1 MDLKTAE
8 KLARLRKEHGYSQE
22 ELAEKL
28 RVSRQA
34 VSKWERGESSP
45 DTDNLIALAI
55 LYGISLDEML
65 SFDGTNKKSKEDR
78 REHAEK
84 GTEDE
89 RVKEFFS
96 VRTDSGEEVHIGRDG
111 LHVDDGKGT
120 RVQIAP
126 FKINVT
132 NANKDGFA
140 EDSDEDGRYSNSAWE
155 ADCEYG
161 SHRDKSYQ
169 RYASDDE
176 PVHGKHCGRTTV
188 NINGVPIFTKGKHG
202 ASPSKCAAVGTLH
215 GITFFAT
222 VAAFLLWGF
231 LGGENGAWK
240 YSWLV
245 WFALP
250 TVSSFIEAIAYKDA
264 KKFAYP
270 VLVTGIYLTIGM
282 YLGLWHP
289 GWVLFVSIPFYY
301 FIVDFLRAIMRNA
314 R

>member
-28 RVSRQA
+28 GVSRQA

-45 DTDNLIALAI
+45 DTDNLIALAV

-65 SFDGTNKKSKEDR
+65 SFDGTNKST
-78 REHAEK
+78 REANREREECE
-84 GTEDE
+84 TDDE

-132 NANKDGFA
+132 NAKKDGFT
-140 EDSDEDGRYSNSAWE
+140 EDSDENARRYNRAWKT
-155 ADCEYG
+155 DCGG
-161 SHRDKSYQ
+161 SHKDKSYEW
-169 RYASDDE
+169 YASEDE
-176 PVHGKHCGRTTV
+176 TVHGKHSGSTTV
-188 NINGVPIFTKGKHG
+188 NINGVPIFTKGKHN

-250 TVSSFIEAIAYKDA
+250 TVSSLIEAIAYRDA

-270 VLVTGIYLTIGM
+270 ILVTGVYLTIGM

-289 GWVLFVSIPFYY
+289 GWILFVSIPFYY
-301 FIVDFLRAIMRNA
+301 FIVDFLKAIIRNA